1 MTGLIASAEHEAAFS
16 SASSRFVYTGYC
28 ALERA
33 RAFPSRFSR
42 VPSPPPPLVNP
53 RFMRGIINYF
63 LPEEISG

>member
-42 VPSPPPPLVNP
+42 VPPPLVNP